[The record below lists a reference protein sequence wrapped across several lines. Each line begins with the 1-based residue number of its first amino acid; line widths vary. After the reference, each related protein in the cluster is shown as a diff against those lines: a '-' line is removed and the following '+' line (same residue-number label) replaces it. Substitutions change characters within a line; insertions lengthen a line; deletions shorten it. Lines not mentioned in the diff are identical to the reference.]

1 MALELT
7 LIDPSQL
14 SPAVAQAVG
23 PGAAGPVKMMAA
35 RGMAP
40 MGPLDLV
47 TTLYQLALDQ
57 DQKIAEAADATAT
70 KLPEN
75 ILANA
80 LSAALDPRVLDF
92 FARKSTDKP
101 ALMEQVLL
109 NRAVHDETLVLLGG
123 VVAEREVE
131 ILAGN
136 AQRVLGCPDIIEA
149 IFHNKQARMSTVN
162 RLLER
167 AVRNGLTLELD
178 GFKEISASILGKPA
192 EEEANQEEQANEA
205 AAMDQAFSMAL
216 LEGED
221 QVGDLEYEEA
231 QEGMEGKGLY
241 DMLKQPLIY
250 KIRMAAIGN
259 ALHRSILIKDTN
271 KMVAVAVIKSPGV
284 TDQEAARYAA
294 NRSLNEEV
302 IRYIAAKKEW
312 HKNYQIKVALV
323 NNPKC
328 PLGQSMRLINHL
340 RANDLRT
347 LARSKNIPATLART
361 AKNKMSKR
369 S

>member
-1 MALELT
+1 
-7 LIDPSQL
+7 
-14 SPAVAQAVG
+14 
-23 PGAAGPVKMMAA
+23 
-35 RGMAP
+35 
-40 MGPLDLV
+40 
-47 TTLYQLALDQ
+47 
-57 DQKIAEAADATAT
+57 
-70 KLPEN
+70 
-75 ILANA
+75 
-80 LSAALDPRVLDF
+80 
-92 FARKSTDKP
+92 
-101 ALMEQVLL
+101 
-109 NRAVHDETLVLLGG
+109 
-123 VVAEREVE
+123 
-131 ILAGN
+131 
-136 AQRVLGCPDIIEA
+136 
-149 IFHNKQARMSTVN
+149 
-162 RLLER
+162 
-167 AVRNGLTLELD
+167 
-178 GFKEISASILGKPA
+178 
-192 EEEANQEEQANEA
+192 
-205 AAMDQAFSMAL
+205 MDQAFSMAL

-221 QVGDLEYEEA
+221 QVGDLEYDEE
-231 QEGMEGKGLY
+231 EGMEGKGLY

-340 RANDLRT
+340 RPNDLRT

-361 AKNKMSKR
+361 AKNKITR
-369 S
+369 RG